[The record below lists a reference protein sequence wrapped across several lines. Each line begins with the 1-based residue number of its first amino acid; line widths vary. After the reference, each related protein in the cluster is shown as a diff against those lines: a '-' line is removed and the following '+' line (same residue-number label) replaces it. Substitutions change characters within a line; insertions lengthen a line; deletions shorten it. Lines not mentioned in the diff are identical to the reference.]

1 MAVVLRSLRRRTRLA
16 ASVLTVAI
24 TLLLFATCLSGVEM
38 TPEQKACC
46 AAMAHDCGEMAFE
59 KSCCIGE
66 GPNDD
71 GLVAVKATFAA
82 FPPAI
87 VVAVLDMP
95 ATPFVATSRVARAE
109 PSTLRPPGIPTYLF
123 VSSFRL

>member
-1 MAVVLRSLRRRTRLA
+1 
-16 ASVLTVAI
+16 
-24 TLLLFATCLSGVEM
+24 M

-95 ATPFVATSRVARAE
+95 ATPFVATRRVARTE
-109 PSTLRPPGIPTYLF
+109 PSTLRSPGIPTYLF
-123 VSSFRL
+123 VSSFRI

>member
-16 ASVLTVAI
+16 ASVLTVAM
-24 TLLLFATCLSGVEM
+24 TLVLVATCLAAVEM

-95 ATPFVATSRVARAE
+95 ATLFAPASRFAATDRA
-109 PSTLRPPGIPTYLF
+109 PVKPPGIPTYLF